1 MTINKIRDLLTSE
14 IKPFIENDEKNKL
27 AAVLIIIY
35 GKIPKIL
42 MTKKPITMS
51 QHGGEISFPGGKI
64 SDSDN
69 TLLDLSLI
77 HI

>member
-14 IKPFIENDEKNKL
+14 IKPFVENDEKNKL

-42 MTKKPITMS
+42 MTKKTNYHES
-51 QHGGEISFPGGKI
+51 AWRRDFISWWKNFRF
-64 SDSDN
+64 
-69 TLLDLSLI
+69 
-77 HI
+77 

>member
-1 MTINKIRDLLTSE
+1 MTINKIRDLLTSG
-14 IKPFIENDEKNKL
+14 IKPVIENDEKNKL

-69 TLLDLSLI
+69 TLLGF
-77 HI
+77 